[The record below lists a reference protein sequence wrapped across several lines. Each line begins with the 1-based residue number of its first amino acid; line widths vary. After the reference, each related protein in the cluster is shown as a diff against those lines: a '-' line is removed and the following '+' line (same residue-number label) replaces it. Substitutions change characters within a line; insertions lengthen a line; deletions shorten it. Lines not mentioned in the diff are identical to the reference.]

1 VPWRLPAGELEAIQT
16 ALGRLKT
23 VCWMCNGDSIT
34 GSDLACLMCRVPES
48 AGFRSKGMGQF
59 MHECLRFGRFY
70 TLDQFVAK
78 RYWFLRGGKHV
89 FTSCLAGILL
99 AGLSGCASIQVH
111 MGMKV
116 YLAKAAVTSIEI
128 SQPKGPGIAPGQKS
142 SLMVTVTQPNGKT
155 LLTEGAGHGKVM
167 WRDLAVTTT
176 VVTVNTKGVIAL
188 GNDPRKS
195 DGKLPQVTIT
205 VPSHP
210 EIHAEL
216 DIPLRY
222 DYKFGS
228 NFSGSSGSNGF
239 SGTNGTDGI
248 SGSPGSTDPDHPSAG
263 GNGTNG
269 GNGSDG
275 GNGGDGGDAPPV
287 QVLVTL
293 RAGGHPLLQAEVS
306 AGTHHRYYLVDPQ
319 GGSLTVSADGG
330 EGGTGGK
337 GGSGGRG
344 GSGGIGSPNGSSGS
358 DGSSGNDGR
367 SGSQGR
373 GGLITVTYDPQVKP
387 YLSTIRLSSQNGP
400 HPVYQEQT
408 VAPLW

>member
-1 VPWRLPAGELEAIQT
+1 MYRGNPIARSYALKQFAGRRLSFRHAGNA
-16 ALGRLKT
+16 
-23 VCWMCNGDSIT
+23 V
-34 GSDLACLMCRVPES
+34 LA
-48 AGFRSKGMGQF
+48 A
-59 MHECLRFGRFY
+59 
-70 TLDQFVAK
+70 
-78 RYWFLRGGKHV
+78 
-89 FTSCLAGILL
+89 CLAGAFLG
-99 AGLSGCASIQVH
+99 GLSGCASIQVH
-111 MGMKV
+111 LGMKI
-116 YLAKAAVTSIEI
+116 YLAKTPVTSIEI

-142 SLMVTVTQPNGKT
+142 SLMVAVTQPDGKT

-167 WRDLAVTTT
+167 WRDLAVTAT
-176 VVTVNTKGVIAL
+176 VVTVNTKGVITL
-188 GNDPRKS
+188 GKDPRKS
-195 DGKLPQVTIT
+195 DGKQPQVTIT

-210 EIHAEL
+210 EVHAEL

-222 DYKFGS
+222 DYKFAS
-228 NFSGSSGSNGF
+228 NFSGSSGSSGF
-239 SGTNGTDGI
+239 NGTNGTDGT
-248 SGSPGSTDPDHPSAG
+248 SGSPGSTDPNNPSAG

-293 RAGGHPLLQAEVS
+293 RAGAHPLLQAEVS

-330 EGGTGGK
+330 DGGAGGK
-337 GGSGGRG
+337 GGSAGRG
-344 GSGGIGSPNGSSGS
+344 GSGGIGSPNGSNGS
-358 DGSSGNDGR
+358 DGSSGHDGI

-400 HPVYQEQT
+400 HPIYHEQT

>member
-1 VPWRLPAGELEAIQT
+1 MRW
-16 ALGRLKT
+16 
-23 VCWMCNGDSIT
+23 C
-34 GSDLACLMCRVPES
+34 
-48 AGFRSKGMGQF
+48 SKF
-59 MHECLRFGRFY
+59 ARFY
-70 TLDQFVAK
+70 ALKQLGAK
-78 RYWFLRGGKHV
+78 RSALRRAGNPV
-89 FTSCLAGILL
+89 FTACVAGVLL
-99 AGLSGCASIQVH
+99 AALTGCASIQVH
-111 MGMKV
+111 LGMKV
-116 YLAKAAVTSIEI
+116 YLAKTPVTSIEI

-142 SLMVTVTQPNGKT
+142 SLSVTVTEPDGKT

-167 WRDLAVTTT
+167 WRDLAVTAT
-176 VVTVNTKGVIAL
+176 VVTVNNKGQITL
-188 GNDPRKS
+188 GKDPRKS

-222 DYKFGS
+222 DIKFGS
-228 NFSGSSGSNGF
+228 NFSGSSGSAGF
-239 SGTNGTDGI
+239 SGTNGTDGM
-248 SGSPGSTDPDHPSAG
+248 SGSPGSTDPINPSAG
-263 GNGTNG
+263 GNGSSG
-269 GNGSDG
+269 GNGTDG
-275 GNGGDGGDAPPV
+275 RNGGDGGDAPPV
-287 QVLVTL
+287 QVLVAL
-293 RAGGHPLLQAEVS
+293 RAGSHPLLQAEVS

-330 EGGTGGK
+330 EGGAGGK

-344 GSGGIGSPNGSSGS
+344 GSGGIGSPNGMSGS
-358 DGSSGNDGR
+358 DGASGNDGR

-387 YLSTIRLSSQNGP
+387 YLSTLRLSSQNGP

>member
-1 VPWRLPAGELEAIQT
+1 
-16 ALGRLKT
+16 
-23 VCWMCNGDSIT
+23 
-34 GSDLACLMCRVPES
+34 
-48 AGFRSKGMGQF
+48 
-59 MHECLRFGRFY
+59 MHECLTFARLY
-70 TLDQFVAK
+70 ALEQFAAK
-78 RYWFLRGGKHV
+78 RPTLLR
-89 FTSCLAGILL
+89 AGNAVITACVAGALL

-111 MGMKV
+111 LGMKV
-116 YLAKAAVTSIEI
+116 YLAKTPVTSIEI

-142 SLMVTVTQPNGKT
+142 SLMVTVTQPNGKA

-167 WRDLAVTTT
+167 WRDLAVTAT
-176 VVTVNTKGVIAL
+176 VVTANTKGVITLAK
-188 GNDPRKS
+188 DPRKS

-222 DYKFGS
+222 DVKFGS
-228 NFSGSSGSNGF
+228 NFSGSSGGNGF
-239 SGTNGTDGI
+239 SGTNGTDGTN
-248 SGSPGSTDPDHPSAG
+248 GSPGSMDPNNPSPG

-269 GNGSDG
+269 SNGSDG

-293 RAGGHPLLQAEVS
+293 RAGSHPLLQAEVS
-306 AGTHHRYYLVDPQ
+306 AAGHHRYYLVDPQ
-319 GGSLTVSADGG
+319 GGSLTVVADGG
-330 EGGTGGK
+330 EGGAGGK

-344 GSGGIGSPNGSSGS
+344 GSGGIGSPNGSNGS

-400 HPVYQEQT
+400 RPVYKEQA